1 MSFSAVIGL
10 ALIVQAP
17 TEAPEVICRPT
28 GEVADGAIRNI
39 GLACPPVE
47 IDPEGYLTYLGALL
61 DALPDSVTLP
71 RSTYRSIND
80 AISISHTD
88 DGWRLTEP
96 TVLVRVAPAY
106 PQTAAQN
113 GVSGRCAVR
122 LEITEAG
129 IASVTATSCETFRS
143 GRARSST
150 LFERKTLEALEQF
163 IWLPMPGQPQTCH
176 VMVMDFLIVEHAAPD
191 LSELTA
197 PDEPVLNAPT
207 CP

>member
-1 MSFSAVIGL
+1 MSFGAVLGL
-10 ALIVQAP
+10 ALIVQTP

-28 GEVADGAIRNI
+28 GELADGAITNI

-47 IDPEGYLTYLGALL
+47 IDPERYLAYLGALL

-71 RSTYRSIND
+71 RSAYRSIND

-113 GVSGRCAVR
+113 GLSGRCAVR

-129 IASVTATSCETFRS
+129 NASVTATSCETFRD

-163 IWLPMPGQPQTCH
+163 IWLPMPGQPQSCH
-176 VMVMDFLIVEHAAPD
+176 VTVIDFLISGH
-191 LSELTA
+191 TA